1 MSNAPTK
8 DPAPV
13 HPAALERA
21 QFVEGVKNYDPGLG
35 AYNFANLGDLVRFA
49 DLMAKADIMLPQHL
63 RNKPG
68 ICLAVA
74 MRATHWKMDPF
85 GLALETYQAKPDQP
99 IAYQAKAFVAAL
111 KNCAGIELQYRFE
124 GEYRVENK
132 PAQSSKGNETSKRT
146 AAGDRKCIA
155 WAEVNGKR
163 LEYETPTIDN
173 ITIKNS
179 PLWHNDPDQQ
189 LAYYAGRGW
198 TRRHRPGVIMGAYSV
213 DEIEEA
219 QTIRDVTP
227 AEDRSKRV
235 DGFAAI
241 ATRARAEGA
250 QDAAES
256 ATYDAAEEAEAED
269 AGAEDDAHWTDEHD
283 PVNGIPGSEEWA
295 WGEKSAEDAELTVRA
310 CPFQQGTQEADDWL
324 GGFIGKRR
332 AME

>member
-1 MSNAPTK
+1 MNAPNAEPT
-8 DPAPV
+8 AV

-49 DLMAKADIMLPQHL
+49 DLMAKADVMLPKHL
-63 RNKPG
+63 RNKPS

-85 GLALETYQAKPDQP
+85 ALAVETYQAKDDQP
-99 IAYQAKAFVAAL
+99 IAYQAKVFVAAL

-124 GEYRVENK
+124 GDYRVENK

-146 AAGDRKCIA
+146 STGDRKCIA
-155 WAEVNGKR
+155 YAEVNGKL

-198 TRRHRPGVIMGAYSV
+198 TRRYRPGVIMGAYSV
-213 DEIEEA
+213 DEVEEMRP
-219 QTIRDVTP
+219 IRDVTP

-241 ATRARAEGA
+241 ATKARAEGA
-250 QDAAES
+250 QDAAQGAAYDSDDES
-256 ATYDAAEEAEAED
+256 EQ
-269 AGAEDDAHWTDEHD
+269 AGELFHWTYRHD
-283 PVNGIPGSEEWA
+283 PLNAIPGSKEWT
-295 WGEKSAEDAELTVRA
+295 WGEESAADPEQTRRA
-310 CPFQQGTQEADDWL
+310 CPFEQGTQEADDWL

>member
-1 MSNAPTK
+1 MTNPPNTE
-8 DPAPV
+8 PPVV

-49 DLMAKADIMLPQHL
+49 DLMAKADVMLPKHL
-63 RNKPG
+63 RNKPS

-85 GLALETYQAKPDQP
+85 ALAIETYQAKEDQP
-99 IAYQAKAFVAAL
+99 IAYQAKVFVAAL

-124 GEYRVENK
+124 GTYKLANK
-132 PAQSSKGNETSKRT
+132 AAMSTKGNETAKRT
-146 AAGDRKCIA
+146 ATGNRKCIA
-155 WAEVNGKR
+155 YAEIGGR
-163 LEYETPTIDN
+163 LLEYETPEIDD

-198 TRRHRPGVIMGAYSV
+198 TRRYRPGVIMGAYSV
-213 DEIEEA
+213 DEVEEMPRV
-219 QTIRDVTP
+219 RDVTP
-227 AEDRSKRV
+227 REPRQDA
-235 DGFAAI
+235 FAAI
-241 ATRARAEGA
+241 AQKAREGGSAEA
-250 QDAAES
+250 DPE
-256 ATYDAAEEAEAED
+256 TVEAETVDDQAE
-269 AGAEDDAHWTDEHD
+269 HWTDGYD
-283 PVNGIPGSEEWA
+283 PMNGIPGSKEWA
-295 WGEKSAEDAELTVRA
+295 WGENSAEDPEQTARA
-310 CPFQQGTQEADDWL
+310 CPFEQGTQEADDWL